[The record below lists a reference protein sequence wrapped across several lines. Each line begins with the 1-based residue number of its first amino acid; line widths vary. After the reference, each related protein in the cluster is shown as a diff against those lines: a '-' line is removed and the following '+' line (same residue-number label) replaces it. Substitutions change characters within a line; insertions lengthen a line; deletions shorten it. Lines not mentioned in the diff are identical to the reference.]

1 MNYTKVKFEIYVPFS
16 HVNKLRE
23 AINNTGALIIG
34 KYDNCISITEVTGY
48 FRPLKSSNP
57 YLGKENELSIEKE
70 AKMEFR
76 CDKDLAIEVINVIKA
91 IHPYEEPE
99 YHIIPIIN

>member
-91 IHPYEEPE
+91 IHPYEEPV

>member
-57 YLGKENELSIEKE
+57 YLGKENELSI
-70 AKMEFR
+70 
-76 CDKDLAIEVINVIKA
+76 DKKRAVKNS
-91 IHPYEEPE
+91 P
-99 YHIIPIIN
+99 NS

>member
-57 YLGKENELSIEKE
+57 YLGKEYELSIEKE

-91 IHPYEEPE
+91 IHPYEEPV